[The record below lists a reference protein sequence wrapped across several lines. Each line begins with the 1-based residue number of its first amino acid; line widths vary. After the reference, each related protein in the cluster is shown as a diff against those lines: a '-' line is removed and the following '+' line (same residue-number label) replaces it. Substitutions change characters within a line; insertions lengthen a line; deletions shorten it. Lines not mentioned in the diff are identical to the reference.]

1 MLTYTRHTL
10 LLRLLHSDDLS
21 GRPIAEARRRIRYTG
36 ARNILPQS
44 LAKKK
49 SEKKH
54 QAEEDAGG
62 SRRAGDTGRGV
73 GEGASGGGG
82 GEGGRVERRFPEV
95 C

>member
-1 MLTYTRHTL
+1 MPTYTRHTL
-10 LLRLLHSDDLS
+10 LLRLFHSDDLS
-21 GRPIAEARRRIRYTG
+21 GPPIAEARRRIRYTG
-36 ARNILPQS
+36 ARNILPPS
-44 LAKKK
+44 LAKK
-49 SEKKH
+49 SEKKSE
-54 QAEEDAGG
+54 AEGEAGG